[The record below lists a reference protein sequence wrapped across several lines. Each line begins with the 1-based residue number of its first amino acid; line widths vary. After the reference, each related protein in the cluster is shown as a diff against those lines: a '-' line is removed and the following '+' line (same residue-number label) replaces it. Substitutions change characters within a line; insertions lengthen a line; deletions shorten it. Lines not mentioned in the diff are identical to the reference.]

1 MYQHATMFV
10 IHHKM
15 CFKQIEEQIIVKFY
29 RLNEQLKK
37 ITSDAT
43 AQHLRDYVLIFIP
56 FSTYRFEIRTCIKE

>member
-1 MYQHATMFV
+1 
-10 IHHKM
+10 M

-56 FSTYRFEIRTCIKE
+56 FSTYRFEIKTCIKE